1 MFGCSF
7 YQSLVQFCSLFH
19 FFGRNFFN
27 NGSATFG
34 SPRIFFHQK
43 YIDQRIEVRSGSQ
56 RILHGHHLRTV
67 YGLQLLKHHIIIAL
81 FIIELV
87 YQENNR
93 FAQFLGVAEMVLRTY
108 LGTVL
113 PVQQQNGSICNV
125 ERRHGSPYKVI
136 TTRAVNDIQFLA
148 VPLHME
154 NGGKHRIAVFLLHRE
169 VIADCILGSNPA
181 ATFYNTTL
189 KEQRFRESG
198 FTRAVIAKEGNV
210 LNFIRLIYFHDI
222 LRF

>member
-1 MFGCSF
+1 
-7 YQSLVQFCSLFH
+7 
-19 FFGRNFFN
+19 
-27 NGSATFG
+27 
-34 SPRIFFHQK
+34 
-43 YIDQRIEVRSGSQ
+43 
-56 RILHGHHLRTV
+56 
-67 YGLQLLKHHIIIAL
+67 
-81 FIIELV
+81 
-87 YQENNR
+87 
-93 FAQFLGVAEMVLRTY
+93 MVLRTY

-198 FTRAVIAKEGNV
+198 FTRASLPRRAM
-210 LNFIRLIYFHDI
+210 FLISFV
-222 LRF
+222 

>member
-1 MFGCSF
+1 MGAPPSGPHE
-7 YQSLVQFCSLFH
+7 Y
-19 FFGRNFFN
+19 
-27 NGSATFG
+27 
-34 SPRIFFHQK
+34 FHQK

-154 NGGKHRIAVFLLHRE
+154 TVETQNSRIPAPP
-169 VIADCILGSNPA
+169 GSN
-181 ATFYNTTL
+181 
-189 KEQRFRESG
+189 R
-198 FTRAVIAKEGNV
+198 
-210 LNFIRLIYFHDI
+210 
-222 LRF
+222 